1 MRVLILGGDGYL
13 GWATAMNLSR
23 KGFHVALVD
32 NYFRRL
38 ASSEL
43 NREPLFPVPNL
54 HQRAALWQDIS
65 GQRIEVH
72 IGDVCDYPFLVSVFQ
87 SFAPQAV
94 VHYAEQP
101 AAPYSMRG
109 HREAIFTLTNN
120 LVSTAN
126 LVHAVKAHD
135 IGCHIIKLGTM
146 GVYGTPNIDIEEGY
160 LEVEY
165 KGRKHTFLY
174 PKAPGSLYHLT
185 KAQDGDLLY
194 FYCRMWGIRVTDL
207 NQGPVYGLTTEESR
221 QDPRLLPI
229 FNYDDIFGTV
239 LNRFLVQA
247 AAGVPLTVYGRGGQ
261 TRGYLNLM
269 DTIACVELALR
280 QPAGAG
286 EYRVFNQFVET
297 FTVNELAAR
306 VQAAGRKVG
315 LAVEIRSIPNPRLE
329 AEEHYYNPSHTG
341 LLSLGLEPHY
351 LTEDVLAEMLQTV
364 LTYKGSIDKTL
375 IFPEVQWGGDES
387 PARGELGDHRPCGT
401 GVMPVFS
408 PSNPSPHLQ

>member
-23 KGFHVALVD
+23 KGFHVAVVD
-32 NYFRRL
+32 NYFRRR